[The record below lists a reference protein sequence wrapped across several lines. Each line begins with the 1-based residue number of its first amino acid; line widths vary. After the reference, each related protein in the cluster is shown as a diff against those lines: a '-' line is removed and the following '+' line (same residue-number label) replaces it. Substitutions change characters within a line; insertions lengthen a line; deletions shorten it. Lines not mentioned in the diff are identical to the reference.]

1 MTFLTLAHANHLI
14 DTALAQARGQN
25 LRPMAVAVL
34 DTAGHLIAFQR
45 EDGAS
50 MFRQDI
56 AIGKA
61 WASVAMGASSRTLL
75 ERAQHHPAFFNALSS
90 TSNGRFI
97 PQTGAVLII
106 DAAGAALGAIGASGD
121 TGDADEAI
129 CIAAVQIARL
139 QYT

>member
-1 MTFLTLAHANHLI
+1 MHALTLAHANYLI
-14 DTALAQARGQN
+14 ATALTQAREQQ

-34 DTAGHLIAFQR
+34 DHAGHLIAFQR

-56 AIGKA
+56 AVGKA

-75 ERAQHHPAFFNALSS
+75 ERAQNHPTFFSALNS

-97 PQTGAVLII
+97 AQTGAVLIT
-106 DAAGAALGAIGASGD
+106 DTAGAVLGAIGASGD

-129 CIAAVQIARL
+129 CLAALQSAR
-139 QYT
+139 QQSV

>member
-1 MTFLTLAHANHLI
+1 MASLTLAHANHLI
-14 DTALAQARGQN
+14 DAALIRAREQN
-25 LRPMAVAVL
+25 LQPMAVAVL
-34 DTAGHLIAFQR
+34 DTSGHLIAFQR

-75 ERAQHHPAFFNALSS
+75 ERAQNHPTFFGALNS

-97 PQTGAVLII
+97 AQTGAVLIL
-106 DAAGAALGAIGASGD
+106 DATEAVLGAIGASGD

-129 CIAAVQIARL
+129 CIAAL
-139 QYT
+139 QVTRQQCT